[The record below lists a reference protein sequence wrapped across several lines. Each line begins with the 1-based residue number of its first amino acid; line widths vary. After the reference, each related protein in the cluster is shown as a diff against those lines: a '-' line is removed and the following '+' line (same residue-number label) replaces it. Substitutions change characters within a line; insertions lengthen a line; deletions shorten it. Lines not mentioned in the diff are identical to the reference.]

1 MSFTLAD
8 FSRLATQPLKKAVID
23 IFRRESFMLE
33 TLSFETP
40 GTLNIEML
48 RTKTLPTITAREI
61 GESYTESKGDTE
73 NLQERVAFLG
83 GYIDIPKEYI
93 KAKNQVVNQRALQT
107 EMFVTSMA
115 YKFNDMFIN
124 GNPITND
131 KEMVGLHYRFNND
144 LDSAQSIDAGGIDIS
159 SDGGSL
165 AAAQATLIDKIEE
178 LIHSVDGHKAD
189 VLLMNSTLYL
199 RLLSALRALSYY
211 ASTKDT
217 FGRSLATFGEGGAK
231 IVDIGVKKD
240 QSTLIM
246 PNTELANG
254 TATTGATFTS
264 IYALKTGDPYLKGW
278 QFDNIDTV
286 DMGLLENGVSYRTII
301 DWGVGMYFYNP
312 RSVSRLYNIQAA

>member
-1 MSFTLAD
+1 MAFTLAD

-124 GNPITND
+124 GNPLTND

-144 LDSAQSIDAGGIDIS
+144 LASAQSLDAGGIDIS
-159 SDGGSL
+159 SDSGSL
-165 AAAQATLIDKIEE
+165 SAAQATLIDKIEE
-178 LIHSVDGHKAD
+178 LIHSVDGHKCD
-189 VLLMNSTLYL
+189 VLLTNSTLYL
-199 RLLSALRALSYY
+199 RLLSALRAKGYY

-217 FGRSLATFGEGGAK
+217 FGRSLATFGDGGAK

-264 IYALKTGDPYLKGW
+264 IYALKIGDPYLKGW
-278 QFDNIDTV
+278 QFDNIDTN

-312 RSVSRLYNIQAA
+312 RSVARLYNIQAA